1 MGWVGLACALMTAE
15 TTAAGAVDAD
25 CLFCRI
31 IGGEL
36 PAEVVA
42 QSSQLVAF
50 RDINPQAP
58 THVLVVPRKH
68 CADAAELYDTDPD
81 LLADTIAA
89 GVRIAAQEG
98 IAETGYRMLL
108 NTGADAGQTVFHV
121 HLHVLGGQPLGAL
134 VGGLPAD
141 ALRP

>member
-1 MGWVGLACALMTAE
+1 MTAE

-42 QSSQLVAF
+42 DTDQTVAF
-50 RDINPQAP
+50 RDISPQAP

-68 CADAAELYDTDPD
+68 CADAAELYDADPG
-81 LLADTIAA
+81 LLADLIAA
-89 GVRIAAQEG
+89 GVRIAEREG
-98 IAETGYRMLL
+98 IAESGYRLLL

-121 HLHVLGGQPLGAL
+121 HLHVLGGEPLGAL
-134 VGGLPAD
+134 VGGLPVA
-141 ALRP
+141 R